1 MSRAS
6 AAEMA
11 YADQMAAQS
20 VARAVPMVR
29 SDSQLW
35 EPGQGWGVFVL
46 ALILAAEIAA
56 LIWGIW
62 WRR

>member
-1 MSRAS
+1 
-6 AAEMA
+6 
-11 YADQMAAQS
+11 
-20 VARAVPMVR
+20 MVR